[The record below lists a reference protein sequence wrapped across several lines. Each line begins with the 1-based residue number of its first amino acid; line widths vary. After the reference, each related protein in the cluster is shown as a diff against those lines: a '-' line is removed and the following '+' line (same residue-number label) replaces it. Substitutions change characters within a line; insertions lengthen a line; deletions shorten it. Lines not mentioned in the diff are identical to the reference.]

1 MLVDLSKSLQQ
12 AEFGALV
19 GIAQPT
25 VSELVT
31 AGVLTAGASGQA
43 WLLAYTRR
51 LREQA
56 AGRAGSGD
64 LDLVQ
69 ERAGLARA
77 QRIQTELKTA
87 ITLREYAPVG
97 LLEDILA
104 AASVAFADR
113 VEGIEGL
120 LRKVAP
126 DLPEPVRDALL
137 AAFAAA
143 RNDWTRAT
151 ARLVELQFLEGDRDE
166 DVETAGSA
174 MRPTDVGPP

>member
-31 AGVLTAGASGQA
+31 SGVLPSGATGHA

-56 AGRAGSGD
+56 AGRAGNGD

-69 ERAGLARA
+69 ERAALARS

-87 ITLREYAPVG
+87 TVLREYAPVA
-97 LLEDILA
+97 LLESILA
-104 AASVAFADR
+104 TAGAAVADR
-113 VEGIEGL
+113 IDGIEGL
-120 LRKVAP
+120 LKKIAP
-126 DLPEPVRDALL
+126 DLPEPTRAALL
-137 AAFAAA
+137 STFAAA
-143 RNDWTRAT
+143 RNEWVRST
-151 ARLVELQFLEGDRDE
+151 ARLLEQQFSQLGDADDEPASTLQAPSESE
-166 DVETAGSA
+166 A
-174 MRPTDVGPP
+174 